1 VSSSTNVWG
10 QILLGVLSWWLA
22 VYPLAQNS
30 NDIEREFPVDGQ
42 ADYGSAHHDYPA
54 TDIFASCGSRVI
66 SPVDGVVLE
75 VNRLDRWAPESDLGR
90 DRGGRFLSL
99 RGQDGVR
106 YYASHLSEIRADIA
120 PGAPIRAGENI
131 GRVGHTGSARFTPCH
146 LHFGLSPVC
155 EGTGQWWIRRGVVS
169 PYPFLGRWRAGE
181 KRSPAGAI
189 SAWKL
194 EHGCPNR
201 P

>member
-1 VSSSTNVWG
+1 MFSATNVWG

-22 VYPLAQNS
+22 VYPSAQS
-30 NDIEREFPVDGQ
+30 SAHLEREFPVDGR
-42 ADYGSAHHDYPA
+42 ADYSSAHHDYPA
-54 TDIFASCGSRVI
+54 TDIFATCGSRVV

-75 VNRLDRWAPESDLGR
+75 VNRVDRWDPESDLGR

-106 YYASHLSEIRADIA
+106 YYMSHLFEISADIA
-120 PGAPIRAGENI
+120 QGTPIRAGSRI
-131 GRVGHTGSARFTPCH
+131 GRVGHSGSARFMPCH
-146 LHFGLSPVC
+146 VHFGLSPVC

-169 PYPFLGRWRAGE
+169 PYPFLSRWRTGGQ
-181 KRSPAGAI
+181 RSPAGAI
-189 SAWKL
+189 SAWKRQ
-194 EHGCPNR
+194 HGCPNG